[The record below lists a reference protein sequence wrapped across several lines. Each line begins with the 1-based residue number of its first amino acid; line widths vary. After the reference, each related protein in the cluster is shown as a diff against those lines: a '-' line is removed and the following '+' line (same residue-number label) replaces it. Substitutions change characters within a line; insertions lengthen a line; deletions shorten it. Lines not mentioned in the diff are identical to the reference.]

1 MKRVLGLTLAV
12 LASPVLAK
20 PHLSQVAPVNDG
32 LIIAGMAIELAE
44 HCGSRDLRILRGVA
58 YLAELKAKARKM
70 GYSNAEIEAY
80 VEDDVVKSGLED
92 EARARLEALGVVPG
106 DGASY
111 CAVASAQISAGNTL
125 GSLLR

>member
-1 MKRVLGLTLAV
+1 MKRVLGLTLAM

-20 PHLSQVAPVNDG
+20 PHLSQVARVNDG

-44 HCGSRDLRILRGVA
+44 HCGSRNLRLLRGVA
-58 YLAELKAKARKM
+58 YLADLKAKARNM
-70 GYSNAEIEAY
+70 GYTNDEIEAY
-80 VEDDVVKSGLED
+80 VEDDTVKSGLEE
-92 EARARLEALGVVPG
+92 EARARLQALGVVPG
-106 DGASY
+106 NGESY